1 MMILAN
7 PVFLIG
13 ALALGGMVVAYV
25 VNPAVLTDPGVWF
38 LLLGLGVGLFVYVAK
53 LKTDLLKN
61 TPVAVVISLLIAIAY
76 FHIVDH
82 YLMDMQGLDYW
93 YLFRK

>member
-1 MMILAN
+1 MEILMN
-7 PVFLIG
+7 PIFWMALMG
-13 ALALGGMVVAYV
+13 AGVAI
-25 VNPAVLTDPGVWF
+25 
-38 LLLGLGVGLFVYVAK
+38 LFAIR
-53 LKTDLLKN
+53 KN
-61 TPVAVVISLLIAIAY
+61 TQLLNNTVIAVVISLMIALGY

>member
-1 MMILAN
+1 MDIVTNPLFWTAIL
-7 PVFLIG
+7 VLGVILLIG
-13 ALALGGMVVAYV
+13 VALKTKALL
-25 VNPAVLTDPGVWF
+25 NN
-38 LLLGLGVGLFVYVAK
+38 VYVAV
-53 LKTDLLKN
+53 T
-61 TPVAVVISLLIAIAY
+61 ISLLIAVAY

>member
-1 MMILAN
+1 MILAN
-7 PVFLIG
+7 PVLLIG
-13 ALALGGMVVAYV
+13 ALALSGVVVAYV
-25 VNPAVLTDPGVWF
+25 ANPAALSNPEVWF
-38 LLLGLGVGLFVYVAK
+38 ILLGLGVGLLAFVAK
-53 LKTDLLKN
+53 WKTDLLKS